1 MLARDPNERIVKMQ
15 CEQRPVF
22 DIVDE
27 IDCVRQLVYLI
38 DLSAEGLDK
47 EQDRDALRDI
57 CEVIDERLGD
67 IDRRVRLFMPTA
79 GTG

>member
-1 MLARDPNERIVKMQ
+1 MKMRNEQ
-15 CEQRPVF
+15 PPVF
-22 DIVDE
+22 DIIDE
-27 IDCVRQLVYLI
+27 IDCVRQLVHLI

-47 EQDRDALRDI
+47 EQDREALRDI

-79 GTG
+79 GTA